1 MFLFQYY
8 TWLLY
13 KTNIY
18 IIDLDSL
25 VSISLYLFWKNV
37 EIESFFNFWST
48 IDQILGVINETDSVS
63 YVTVLGFLLY
73 NSLLSLR

>member
-18 IIDLDSL
+18 IIDMDSL

-37 EIESFFNFWST
+37 EIDSFS
-48 IDQILGVINETDSVS
+48 IPE
-63 YVTVLGFLLY
+63 VLLTRF
-73 NSLLSLR
+73 